1 MDPRALVKQLARR
14 EGRLEVI
21 RCLAGGV
28 TATELRQV
36 RVDQLVLDALAEG
49 IHDPDPR
56 VRWWCVQL
64 LDHLDD
70 PRALAALAAALD
82 DPVPRV
88 RRNAAHALGCVACK
102 PSWDGSLPGGA
113 AAKLRQ
119 LAAADPN
126 PKVRAEA
133 QRTLGR
139 LTQPQT
145 VARGGRPD
153 RVIERSLRGVTGCD
167 AGCRGVSMVW

>member
-1 MDPRALVKQLARR
+1 MDPRGLVKQLARR
-14 EGRLEVI
+14 EGRLDVI
-21 RCLAGGV
+21 RCLVGGV

-36 RVDQLVLDALAEG
+36 RVDQLALDALTEG
-49 IHDPDPR
+49 VRDRDPR

-64 LDHLDD
+64 LDHLDG
-70 PRALAALAAALD
+70 PQALAALTAALD

-126 PKVRAEA
+126 PKVRAAA

-139 LTQPQT
+139 PGP
-145 VARGGRPD
+145 AANG
-153 RVIERSLRGVTGCD
+153 
-167 AGCRGVSMVW
+167 